1 MVLNKNIFNIFLTF
15 KVNFIYKQK
24 NNLKILLYKSINNK
38 IKLKG
43 PLLCCFLLLSITLL
57 YGQKKN
63 DQNYTRLIDSANY
76 YVGNSLNKAQ
86 TFLDAI
92 PKPLEEHI
100 KGRLADYYST
110 QALIQSDKG
119 EYPKMYQSYV
129 SAVNYAEK
137 EKNYRVGGMAC
148 IELFSNIYFVKKDTT
163 AYKYLEKAKE
173 FYTHDKYEHGLVEIE
188 QMYAYVKY
196 LDHEYRKSN
205 DLILPHLE
213 KYKNIKDDA
222 YYYMF
227 AIYMLTENYIKLE
240 DFNIAHSSFKEFQT
254 IKNNTTIV
262 KYNYLSFEAGIYLSF
277 AEVYLSKKQ
286 LDSASNYIDKAT
298 ELRKYM
304 SNDLVREY
312 LGLRADAYKFSG
324 HINEAKIYL
333 DSLSI
338 LEKKMFNNIVDA
350 SFQLNE
356 PLFEAKSQL
365 QSESDEKFKFAMLS
379 VVLLCI
385 LLVFTVFYFIY
396 YKRQKFKLNDFKDI
410 ASNFS
415 YLKFTNEKLTGKV
428 RGLEDYISS
437 IKKDIKQVSK
447 IHDISL
453 QRERI
458 KELYTSLHI
467 NSSTLLD
474 KSESHLE
481 LVNDLNV
488 DFFNQIH
495 LKYPELNDSEVIT
508 CYYLFMGFKNKEIAM
523 FLNTSIRALESK
535 RYRISKKI
543 EYDYKKETTTLLRH
557 LKETFKSTQVE

>member
-1 MVLNKNIFNIFLTF
+1 M
-15 KVNFIYKQK
+15 
-24 NNLKILLYKSINNK
+24 
-38 IKLKG
+38 
-43 PLLCCFLLLSITLL
+43 LCCFLLLSITLL

-63 DQNYTRLIDSANY
+63 DHNYTRLIDSANY
-76 YVGNSLNKAQ
+76 HVDESLNKAQ
-86 TFLDAI
+86 AFLDAI
-92 PKPLEEHI
+92 PKPLEKNI

-110 QALIQSDKG
+110 QALIQSDNG
-119 EYPKMYQSYV
+119 EYPKMYQSYM

-137 EKNYRVGGMAC
+137 EKNYGVGGMAC

-173 FYTHDKYEHGLVEIE
+173 FYTLDKYEHGLIEIE

-196 LDHEYRKSN
+196 LDHEYKNCN

-213 KYKNIKDDA
+213 KYKNVKDDA

-240 DFNIAHSSFKEFQT
+240 DFNKAYFSFKEFQT
-254 IKNNTTIV
+254 IKNNPTIV
-262 KYNYLSFEAGIYLSF
+262 NYNYLSFEAGIYLSF
-277 AEVYLSKKQ
+277 ADVYLTKNQ
-286 LDSASNYIDKAT
+286 LDSTTHYIDKAT
-298 ELRKYM
+298 KLRKYM
-304 SNDLVREY
+304 GTDLVREY
-312 LGLRADAYKFSG
+312 LGLKADAYNFSG

-333 DSLSI
+333 DSLQF
-338 LEKKMFNNIVDA
+338 LEKKMFQNIVDA
-350 SFQLNE
+350 SFQINE
-356 PLFEAKSQL
+356 PLFEANSQL
-365 QSESDEKFKFAMLS
+365 ENESEKSYRNGILASLS
-379 VVLLCI
+379 FCVLL
-385 LLVFTVFYFIY
+385 LFTVFYFIY

-428 RGLEDYISS
+428 RGLEEYISNL
-437 IKKDIKQVSK
+437 KKEIKQIST
-447 IHDISL
+447 IHEISL

-458 KELYTSLHI
+458 KELYTTLHI
-467 NSSTLLD
+467 NSSALLD

-488 DFFNQIH
+488 EFFNQIH
-495 LKYPELNDSEVIT
+495 SKYPELNDSEVIT

-523 FLNTSIRALESK
+523 FLNTSVRALESK

-543 EYDYKKETTTLLRH
+543 EYDYNKETTTLVKH
-557 LKETFKSTQVE
+557 LKKKFKSTQVE